1 MFYDNQVTTASAHFP
16 ILLVH
21 GGAWAI
27 PADAAAAH
35 ESGVRRALE
44 TGYALLSRGA
54 SALDAVEAAVT
65 VLEDDPTFDAGRGS
79 FLTSDGRVQLDALLM
94 DGGRMKAGGVA
105 CVERLRNPIQ
115 AARLVLEKSQHV
127 YFVGPGAEQFAQAHG
142 MALIDNS
149 ELVLDRERQRL
160 LHAQARN
167 SAGFADETF
176 SGPDISLPADLHDDK
191 SPETAVLLAQAG
203 HPSSADRTHIFAD
216 GDSVTKDSAT
226 GSFVSGHDFTAC
238 EKMQRLEQEASGHDF
253 TACEKMQ
260 RLEQEASGHDFS
272 RADTI
277 AKKINRALAP
287 EGKQSLPRKESRT
300 ESADSMTHA
309 KGPRPSGQDRAE
321 GRPPTAEDHDTVGA
335 VALDSRG
342 NLAAATSTG
351 GTLNKTP
358 GRVGDSSLIGCGCY
372 ADNLSAAVSLTGWGE
387 PIMKLVLGKWATDR
401 VASGIAPD
409 LAASEAIAYLFN
421 RLGGHGG
428 IILLGPDG
436 RFGLAH
442 NTPAMA
448 WGLAT
453 PTTLQTG
460 LTI

>member
-1 MFYDNQVTTASAHFP
+1 LTSVRPSVRCSTIIPVTTPATHDP
-16 ILLVH
+16 TLLVH

-35 ESGVRRALE
+35 EAGVRAALE
-44 TGYALLSRGA
+44 AGYAILGRGG
-54 SALDAVEAAVT
+54 SAIDAVEAAVT

-115 AARLVLEKSQHV
+115 AARLVLEQSQHV
-127 YFVGPGAEQFAQAHG
+127 YFVGEGAERFAAAHG

-149 ELVLDRERQRL
+149 ELVLEREIERLRHAKARQ
-160 LHAQARN
+160 A
-167 SAGFADETF
+167 AGLGDETF
-176 SGPDISLPADLHDDK
+176 SGPETSVPSHILHDDK
-191 SPETAVLLAQAG
+191 GPETAFPPPG
-203 HPSSADRTHIFAD
+203 F
-216 GDSVTKDSAT
+216 
-226 GSFVSGHDFTAC
+226 GS
-238 EKMQRLEQEASGHDF
+238 
-253 TACEKMQ
+253 
-260 RLEQEASGHDFS
+260 
-272 RADTI
+272 
-277 AKKINRALAP
+277 
-287 EGKQSLPRKESRT
+287 
-300 ESADSMTHA
+300 
-309 KGPRPSGQDRAE
+309 
-321 GRPPTAEDHDTVGA
+321 HDTVGA
-335 VALDSRG
+335 VALDGRG

-372 ADNLSAAVSLTGWGE
+372 ADNLCAAVSLTGWGE

-401 VASGIAPD
+401 VAAGSAPEIA
-409 LAASEAIAYLFN
+409 AREAISYLYN

-453 PTTLQTG
+453 PGGLQTG
-460 LTI
+460 LSV

>member
-1 MFYDNQVTTASAHFP
+1 MIPVTTP
-16 ILLVH
+16 VIYDPTLLVH

-27 PADAAAAH
+27 PADSAAAH
-35 ESGVRRALE
+35 EAGVRQALE
-44 TGYALLSRGA
+44 TGYAILSLGG
-54 SALDAVEAAVT
+54 SAIDAVEAAVS

-127 YFVGPGAEQFAQAHG
+127 YFVGPGAEQFAASHG
-142 MALIDNS
+142 MILIDNA
-149 ELVLDRERQRL
+149 ELVLDRERERL
-160 LHAQARN
+160 AQAQARQ
-167 SAGFADETF
+167 SAGLADETF
-176 SGPDISLPADLHDDK
+176 SGHILHDDK
-191 SPETAVLLAQAG
+191 DPETAYPAALDPPG
-203 HPSSADRTHIFAD
+203 F
-216 GDSVTKDSAT
+216 
-226 GSFVSGHDFTAC
+226 GS
-238 EKMQRLEQEASGHDF
+238 
-253 TACEKMQ
+253 
-260 RLEQEASGHDFS
+260 
-272 RADTI
+272 
-277 AKKINRALAP
+277 
-287 EGKQSLPRKESRT
+287 
-300 ESADSMTHA
+300 
-309 KGPRPSGQDRAE
+309 
-321 GRPPTAEDHDTVGA
+321 HDTVGA
-335 VALDSRG
+335 VALDGRG

-372 ADNLSAAVSLTGWGE
+372 ADNLAAAVSLTGWGE

-401 VASGIAPD
+401 VANGTPPE
-409 LAASEAIAYLFN
+409 LAAREAISYLYN

-453 PTTLQTG
+453 PGGLQTG
-460 LTI
+460 LSV